1 VDRVAALLLLAVSL
15 ALGWQSAAPLPQPR
29 SEVAATAYGNDIAV
43 VGGFLPDGA
52 SANRVDLYSPIEN
65 RWTRLPDLPIA
76 VNHAMAA
83 ADPAR
88 LYVVGG
94 YTSGFG
100 RKLRS
105 AYVFDRA
112 SGAWRGLPP
121 MPGARAAG
129 GAAIVDGKLYVVGGV
144 GTTGLAGNMFV
155 FDPLSR
161 RWAVLPGPT
170 PREHLAIATSGTRL
184 YALGGRTAGFDTN
197 LSTFEEFRPG
207 SGWQRLPRL
216 PAARGG
222 TGAAF
227 IGGKVV
233 SIGGE
238 APGGTIRSVYAFDLA
253 RRRWSRLPDL
263 PTPRHGL
270 GVVAVDSRIYA
281 VGGGPQPGLSTSGA
295 NEFLTLE

>member
-1 VDRVAALLLLAVSL
+1 
-15 ALGWQSAAPLPQPR
+15 
-29 SEVAATAYGNDIAV
+29 
-43 VGGFLPDGA
+43 
-52 SANRVDLYSPIEN
+52 
-65 RWTRLPDLPIA
+65 
-76 VNHAMAA
+76 MAA

-94 YTSGFG
+94 YGSGFG
-100 RKLRS
+100 RQLRS
-105 AYVFDRA
+105 AYVFERA
-112 SGAWRGLPP
+112 AGAWRRLPP

-129 GAAIVDGKLYVVGGV
+129 GAALVGGKLYIVGGV
-144 GTTGLAGNMFV
+144 GPAGLATKMFV
-155 FDPLSR
+155 LDQLR
-161 RWAVLPGPT
+161 EQWAVLPGPT
-170 PREHLAIATSGTRL
+170 PREHLAVATSGRRL
-184 YALGGRTAGFDTN
+184 YALGGRTAGFATN
-197 LSTFEEFRPG
+197 LAAFEEFSPG
-207 SGWQRLPRL
+207 LGWLRLPRV

-281 VGGGPQPGLSTSGA
+281 IGGGPVPGLSTSGA
-295 NEFLTLE
+295 NEFLTLR